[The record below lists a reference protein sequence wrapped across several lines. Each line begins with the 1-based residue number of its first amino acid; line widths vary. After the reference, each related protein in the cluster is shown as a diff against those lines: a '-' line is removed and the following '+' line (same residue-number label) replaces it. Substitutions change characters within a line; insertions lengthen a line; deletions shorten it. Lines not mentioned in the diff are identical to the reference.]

1 MLLYEVINMT
11 SIYVICE
18 TYSGISLMT
27 LDQFETKRP
36 YGRIISTTCH
46 YELAQDAA
54 QQMARDRDLPIRNWV
69 EQEPA

>member
-1 MLLYEVINMT
+1 MSLYEVIRMV

-27 LDQFETKRP
+27 LDQYETERP
-36 YGRIISTTCH
+36 FGRIISTTRS

-54 QQMARDRDLPIRNWV
+54 QQMARDRDLLFRNWI
-69 EQEPA
+69 ESHAS